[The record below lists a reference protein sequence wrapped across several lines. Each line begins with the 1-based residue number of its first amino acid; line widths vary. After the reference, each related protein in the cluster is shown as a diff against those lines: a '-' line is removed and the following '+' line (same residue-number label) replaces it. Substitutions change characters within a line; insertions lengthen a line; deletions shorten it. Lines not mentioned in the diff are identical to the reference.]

1 MRHIDRLP
9 KPAILVEK
17 EVEWQEKYEAKLVEN
32 PHARPDH
39 SKYAHKQIKDALY
52 SMSYGK
58 CFYCESKLPG
68 GNKEV
73 DHFVEVA
80 LDHGKAYDWDN
91 LYLACTNCNDKLDNE
106 AISVTEALDPC
117 KDSDEEIKEAITFER
132 EQICSVAASQKGLN
146 TIKKFRLNTELLDL
160 KRSRWLNKL
169 LLEASTIHSRMIAE
183 GRDKATEEE
192 RRRMSWYMSPEQ
204 PYSLM
209 CEVFIKTNLRDL
221 L

>member
-1 MRHIDRLP
+1 MRHIERLP
-9 KPAILVEK
+9 KPATLAEK
-17 EVEWQEKYEAKLVEN
+17 EVEWQEKYEAKLAEN

-39 SKYAHKQIKDALY
+39 SKYAHKQIKDTLY

-58 CFYCESKLPG
+58 CFYCESKLSG

-73 DHFVEVA
+73 DHCVEVA

-106 AISVTEALDPC
+106 AIPVKEALDPC
-117 KDSDEEIKEAITFER
+117 RDSDEVIKAAITFER

-169 LLEASTIHSRMIAE
+169 LLDASKIHSRMIAE
-183 GRDKATEEE
+183 GRDRVNEEE
-192 RRRMSWYMSPEQ
+192 RRRMLWYMSPEQ